1 MRFLIIIFI
10 SVFFQLVASSQTSEV
25 YNGETINMTDAEG
38 LKQGKWI
45 KFNSNKSVVLETGS
59 YVNNKKEDVWKQYY
73 ESGKIKTE
81 LTYKN
86 NKADGYAKFYYENG
100 NISEE
105 GLWQGNKWV
114 GAYKMYF
121 ENGNL
126 SYEWNYTEQGK
137 RTGTQ
142 KYYHPNGKIM
152 IEGDWQE
159 GKENGIIKEYD
170 DAGNLVAEKNFSGG
184 KFDAATSKEYTPT
197 KTTTTNTT
205 TNTSVVTK
213 KDTVKDSTTKV
224 VTTNTKEIGLFIG
237 TGYNKLYA
245 KDGNIEQ
252 EGDFE
257 NGILIKGKKFYYENG
272 KLSKT
277 ALIKDGKVV
286 NVIYEDKK

>member
-1 MRFLIIIFI
+1 MRVLIIIFI
-10 SVFFQLVASSQTSEV
+10 SIFFHVEASSQTSEK
-25 YNGETINMTDAEG
+25 YNGETVNLTDAEG
-38 LKQGKWI
+38 QKQGKWI
-45 KFNSNKSVVLETGS
+45 KFNADKTVVIEEGN
-59 YVNNKKEDVWKQYY
+59 YVNNKKEDLWKQYY
-73 ESGKIKTE
+73 NNGKIKSE

-100 NISEE
+100 NVSEE
-105 GLWQGNKWV
+105 GLWQSNKWV

-170 DAGNLVAEKNFSGG
+170 DAGNLVAEKNFNGG

-197 KTTTTNTT
+197 KTATTSTNT
-205 TNTSVVTK
+205 VVETK
-213 KDTVKDSTTKV
+213 KDTVKTTTTKV
-224 VTTNTKEIGLFIG
+224 VTTQSKEIGLFTG
-237 TGYNKLYA
+237 TGYNKLYT

-252 EGDFE
+252 EGDFD
-257 NGILIKGKKFYYENG
+257 NGILMKGKKFYYDENG

>member
-1 MRFLIIIFI
+1 MRYIIIIFI
-10 SVFFQLVASSQTSEV
+10 SVFFHLVVSSQTSEN
-25 YNGETINMTDAEG
+25 YNGETINSTDAEG

-45 KFNSNKSVVLETGS
+45 KFNADKSVILEEGN

-73 ESGKIKTE
+73 NSGKIKTE

-100 NISEE
+100 NVSEE
-105 GLWQGNKWV
+105 GLWQSNKWV

-170 DAGNLVAEKNFSGG
+170 DAGNLVAEKNFNGG

-197 KTTTTNTT
+197 KTTNTT
-205 TNTSVVTK
+205 TNNTVVETK
-213 KDTVKDSTTKV
+213 KDTVKATTN
-224 VTTNTKEIGLFIG
+224 VTTTTSKNLELFTG
-237 TGYNKLYA
+237 TGYNKLYT
-245 KDGNIEQ
+245 KDGKVEQ
-252 EGDFE
+252 EGDFD
-257 NGILIKGKKFYYENG
+257 NGILIKGKKFYYDENSQ
-272 KLSKT
+272 LIKT